1 MTPFVSIIIP
11 VKNEEHLVERCLQ
24 AIENIDYPQER
35 FEIIVVDNGSSD
47 NTVNIVK
54 NQGFTVY
61 IKPDLTIAGLR
72 NYGAQMAQ
80 GEVFAFLDAD
90 VIVTSE
96 WLKCG
101 VAALMEDG
109 VGCAGCSPEIPDNA
123 SWVEK
128 IWHMQI
134 DVRPARYEKA
144 WLESMNMFVWK
155 QSFEEIGG
163 FNEKLHTC
171 EDVDFGYRLNKRWK
185 IIYAKNIVAIHHG
198 EAKSVLQLFKK
209 ESWRGLSNFEG
220 IASHGLICKELPSH
234 AITLYYC
241 CALLTLPLLLI
252 LDYRTFC
259 IIACTSLFPPGLISI
274 VISKKSRTYGS
285 LFPLMA
291 IWTVYCFARGW
302 SLLRNIRKTYD
313 K

>member
-1 MTPFVSIIIP
+1 MTHFVSIIIP
-11 VKNEEHLVERCLQ
+11 VKNEEQFIDMCLN
-24 AIENIDYPQER
+24 AIKHIDYPQER
-35 FEIIVVDNGSSD
+35 YEVIVVDNGSSD
-47 NTVNIVK
+47 NTVNIV
-54 NQGFTVY
+54 NNYGFDVY
-61 IKPDLTIAGLR
+61 IKPGITIAGLR
-72 NYGAQMAQ
+72 NYGAELAR
-80 GEVFAFLDAD
+80 GEIVVFLDAD
-90 VIVTSE
+90 VIVSSE
-96 WLKCG
+96 WLKSG
-101 VAALMEDG
+101 VDTLMEDG
-109 VGCAGCSPEIPDNA
+109 VGCAGCSPEIPNSA
-123 SWVEK
+123 SWVER

-144 WLESMNMFVWK
+144 WIESMNMFVRK

-185 IIYAKNIVAIHHG
+185 IIYANNIVAIHHG

-209 ESWRGLSNFEG
+209 ESWRGISNFEG
-220 IASHGLICKELPSH
+220 IASHGLTFKELPSH

-259 IIACTSLFPPGLISI
+259 IIACTSLFPPGLISV

-285 LFPLMA
+285 LLPLMTV
-291 IWTVYCFARGW
+291 WTVYCFARGW
-302 SLLRNIRKTYD
+302 SLIRKIRKSYD